1 MNVPLVIPYVDHR
14 EEEIVLDVLRSGWF
28 AHGPRNKE
36 FEADW
41 AKKFGVKHAISMN
54 SCASTLHVA
63 IQASGIT
70 GEVILP
76 SFTFVASANA
86 IITAGAS
93 PVFADIDPKTGNID
107 PKSIESLIT
116 DKTEAIMPVHW
127 AGQVADMTAIMAI
140 AQKYSL
146 KVIEDSAETIGGTH
160 HGKLGGTWGIGCY
173 SFYPGKN
180 MTTAEGGMF
189 TTDDDVVAEKAR
201 IIMGHGI
208 SKTTLD
214 RHEGKAQPWIRSAV
228 MSGYNFRMS
237 NLHAAIGVVQ
247 LSKLDEMNSKR
258 QANSEYYFQGLKD
271 VEGVQLPYIEEGNQH
286 VWQMFTIQV
295 SKDKR
300 DDLVNYLRD
309 QGIGASVHFD
319 PPVHLMKPYMNVK
332 GADNLPVTNEV
343 YKRLMTLPMFPHLTR
358 EQMDFV
364 IEHIKKF
371 MNV

>member
-1 MNVPLVIPYVDHR
+1 MDVPLVVPYIDER

-86 IITAGAS
+86 VITAGAI
-93 PVFADIDPKTGNID
+93 PVFADIDPDTLNID
-107 PKSIESLIT
+107 PKSIEALIT

-127 AGQVADMTAIMAI
+127 AGQVADMTAIIELAE
-140 AQKYSL
+140 KHNL
-146 KVIEDSAETIGGTH
+146 VVIEDSAETIGGTH
-160 HGKLGGTWGIGCY
+160 KGQLGGTWGIGCY

-189 TTDDDVVAEKAR
+189 TTNDDAVAEKAR

-228 MSGYNFRMS
+228 MAGYNFRMS

-247 LSKLDEMNSKR
+247 LSKLDEMNNKR
-258 QANSEYYFQGLKD
+258 QENAAYYMDGFMNIEGLVLPHVESENS
-271 VEGVQLPYIEEGNQH
+271 H
-286 VWQMFTIQV
+286 VWQMFTV
-295 SKDKR
+295 KVDMDKR

-319 PPVHLMKPYMNVK
+319 PPLHKMKPYANVK
-332 GADNLPVTNEV
+332 NAENLPITNDA
-343 YKRLMTLPMFPHLTR
+343 YKRIITLPMFPHLTK

-364 IEHIKKF
+364 IKHIKIF
-371 MNV
+371 LNV